1 MTDENV
7 PVDVS
12 GKSNAALFMSL
23 IAIVLI
29 IVVIFV
35 LRGKADDENL
45 ESANSAN
52 NSVTMDGNDKGMIN
66 SEDIGN
72 SDMPS
77 SNESNVEVNVT
88 SPTPPLPI
96 VSEDGTTTVT
106 VIAENFK
113 FTPSEIKV
121 KKGDKVRIVFNN
133 KSGNHDF
140 VLDEF
145 NVKTKQT
152 NGPSTETVEFTADKT
167 GTFEYYCS
175 VMQHRQMGMKGNL
188 IVQ

>member
-1 MTDENV
+1 ME
-7 PVDVS
+7 
-12 GKSNAALFMSL
+12 
-23 IAIVLI
+23 
-29 IVVIFV
+29 
-35 LRGKADDENL
+35 
-45 ESANSAN
+45 
-52 NSVTMDGNDKGMIN
+52 GNDKGMIN
-66 SEDIGN
+66 SEVIGN

-77 SNESNVEVNVT
+77 SNESNVDVNVT
-88 SPTPPLPI
+88 TTTPPLPI
-96 VSEDGTTTVT
+96 VSDDGTTTVT

-121 KKGDKVRIVFNN
+121 KKGDIVRIVFNN

-152 NGPSTETVEFTADKT
+152 DGPSTETVEFTADKT

-175 VMQHRQMGMKGNL
+175 VMKHRQMGMKGNL